1 MLTHQESDALER
13 LLDVI
18 LPSTAGAGARTA
30 GSIDYVVARL
40 DREDPVLIAALRPH
54 LHGAADP
61 ESVVAA
67 LAADPTSFD
76 YQVFRR
82 VRAWAW
88 EGFLCEPHHGGNRDG
103 IGWQRFQAN
112 GTPQP
117 RGYTPD
123 ELVAV
128 PDRSGSPAAP
138 GDGEA
143 AR

>member
-1 MLTHQESDALER
+1 MTADERAALEQF
-13 LLDVI
+13 LDVI
-18 LPSTAGAGARTA
+18 LPSTSGAGARAA
-30 GSIDYVVARL
+30 GAIDYVTPRL
-40 DREDPVLIAALRPH
+40 DREDPVLIAALQPH
-54 LHGAADP
+54 LRRDADP
-61 ESVVAA
+61 EAVVAA
-67 LAADPTSFD
+67 LAAEPMSFD

-82 VRAWAW
+82 IRAWAW

-128 PDRSGSPAAP
+128 PDRSGSLVAP
-138 GDGEA
+138 RDGEA
-143 AR
+143 PR